1 MNTTPTKKTTGLKA
15 VDAIKHDATRAM
27 IPTSELAGE
36 EKTTVDENIET
47 YGTSKAY
54 ATFKNSIERGS
65 DPELWWLGKDKDL
78 DDNAYMK
85 VDTRS
90 LYVHEDIR
98 PEQLASKLYK
108 IRLERKDGNAFAL
121 FDDPVYGD
129 NVSDDEWN
137 RPGLYYQH
145 QNGWKNRM
153 IQGDSL
159 LVMNSLVS
167 REGMAGKVQVIYIDP
182 PYGIKYNS
190 NWQMKLNSTEVKD
203 GADNN
208 LSGEPETIK
217 AFRDTWELGIH
228 SYLSYLRDR
237 LVLSR
242 ELLTQTGSCFVQI
255 SDENVHLVR
264 CLMDEVFGSE
274 NFVSQII
281 YTKTSGFTA
290 NTIGNVADY
299 ILWYAKDVGGVKI
312 NKLYTE
318 QDFNI
323 DGYMFNKIE
332 LANGTRMTI
341 KEWEQE
347 NNQKFVYKNRPE
359 GSRCF
364 RIGDMCSQGAS
375 SNPQPFEMDGKVYLP
390 SNGRHWKANYPAG
403 MKRLKE
409 LKRIIPTKGNLN
421 YCRYFDDFPYKE
433 VNNIWT
439 DTGTGGFTEDKV
451 YVVQTS
457 TKAIQ
462 RCMLMT
468 TDPGDL
474 VLDPTCGSG
483 TTAYVAEH
491 WGRRWITVDTSRI
504 ALHIA
509 KRRLALASFPYY
521 KLSDPG
527 GNIRQGFVYKLVPH
541 VTLKSL
547 ANNEQ
552 PEMETLYDQPETE
565 SGKMRVSGPF
575 TVDTLQSKN
584 AMPPTGLQKPSEA
597 EENRLFYQK
606 LFNDLETNGI
616 RNGDKQQAAKFHQM
630 EILPDP
636 YLNASGYYTDENGNE
651 RKVYFHIGPKFG
663 AVSKAAVNGAM
674 KAFRDKGLVQE
685 SGWLVLLGFAFE
697 DNVQGN
703 RELGGYVVTKA
714 RMHDDLLQD
723 GLAKNDKNAG
733 SFITI
738 GEPDVELVYDND
750 LQCHIEILGMDIY
763 DPIKDEVRSRSRKD
777 IAYWEIDDDYDGKQF
792 IVRGLHFSGG
802 NADEYDA
809 WRKGLQ
815 NIVPKQKKNAEQT
828 LRVEFPEEQWQVLYG
843 YSSAPIPRTP
853 GRKIA
858 VRVISQFGEESS
870 VIKEIE

>member
-47 YGTSKAY
+47 YGTAKAY

-159 LVMNSLVS
+159 LVMNSLLS
-167 REGMAGKVQVIYIDP
+167 REGMAGKVQMIYIDP

-299 ILWYAKDVGGVKI
+299 ILWYAKDVKEVKI
-312 NKLYTE
+312 NKLFTE
-318 QDFNI
+318 KKWGSQDSVYYNKIMSPDGKVITSKDFLKIKGSEFKGDI
-323 DGYMFNKIE
+323 DGYKAFM
-332 LANGTRMTI
+332 
-341 KEWEQE
+341 
-347 NNQKFVYKNRPE
+347 
-359 GSRCF
+359 S
-364 RIGDMCSQGAS
+364 GDMCSQGAS
-375 SNPQPFEMDGKVYLP
+375 SNPQPFEMDGKL
-390 SNGRHWKANYPAG
+390 
-403 MKRLKE
+403 
-409 LKRIIPTKGNLN
+409 
-421 YCRYFDDFPYKE
+421 
-433 VNNIWT
+433 
-439 DTGTGGFTEDKV
+439 
-451 YVVQTS
+451 
-457 TKAIQ
+457 
-462 RCMLMT
+462 
-468 TDPGDL
+468 
-474 VLDPTCGSG
+474 
-483 TTAYVAEH
+483 
-491 WGRRWITVDTSRI
+491 
-504 ALHIA
+504 
-509 KRRLALASFPYY
+509 
-521 KLSDPG
+521 
-527 GNIRQGFVYKLVPH
+527 
-541 VTLKSL
+541 
-547 ANNEQ
+547 
-552 PEMETLYDQPETE
+552 
-565 SGKMRVSGPF
+565 
-575 TVDTLQSKN
+575 
-584 AMPPTGLQKPSEA
+584 
-597 EENRLFYQK
+597 
-606 LFNDLETNGI
+606 
-616 RNGDKQQAAKFHQM
+616 
-630 EILPDP
+630 
-636 YLNASGYYTDENGNE
+636 
-651 RKVYFHIGPKFG
+651 
-663 AVSKAAVNGAM
+663 
-674 KAFRDKGLVQE
+674 
-685 SGWLVLLGFAFE
+685 
-697 DNVQGN
+697 
-703 RELGGYVVTKA
+703 
-714 RMHDDLLQD
+714 
-723 GLAKNDKNAG
+723 
-733 SFITI
+733 
-738 GEPDVELVYDND
+738 
-750 LQCHIEILGMDIY
+750 
-763 DPIKDEVRSRSRKD
+763 
-777 IAYWEIDDDYDGKQF
+777 
-792 IVRGLHFSGG
+792 SGG
-802 NADEYDA
+802 HGE
-809 WRKGLQ
+809 
-815 NIVPKQKKNAEQT
+815 
-828 LRVEFPEEQWQVLYG
+828 VEKLGQDNH
-843 YSSAPIPRTP
+843 I
-853 GRKIA
+853 
-858 VRVISQFGEESS
+858 
-870 VIKEIE
+870 